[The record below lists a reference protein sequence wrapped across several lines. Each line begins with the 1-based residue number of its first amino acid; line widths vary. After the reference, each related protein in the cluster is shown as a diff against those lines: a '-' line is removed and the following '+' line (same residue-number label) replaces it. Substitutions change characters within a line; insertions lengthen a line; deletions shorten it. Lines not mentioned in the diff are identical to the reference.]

1 MVQTEKVRKEFADR
15 LALAC
20 KKFGLDEHGRGVVLA
35 KALGV
40 TPKAASKWL
49 NAESLPK
56 PAAMKGIAD
65 YLQVDLVWLQL
76 GVVKN
81 TDEQGKV
88 EYAGKLKD
96 GLVRVIGE
104 AILGIDGA
112 VDMVEFYSGWLRIYS
127 SDRDAYG
134 LKVKGDSI
142 WPRIQSGE
150 FVVIEPNTLVYPGDE
165 VFVRTRNGHNMIKIM
180 NITRNGDYRFSSIN
194 SDHRPITIP
203 KNDVVM
209 VHYVSAIIKNTRY
222 IDDDE
227 ISQGEQP
234 V

>member
-20 KKFGLDEHGRGVVLA
+20 KKFGLDEHGRGVALA

-49 NAESLPK
+49 NAESLPRQ
-56 PAAMKGIAD
+56 ATMKGIAD
-65 YLQVDLVWLQL
+65 YLRVDLAWLQL
-76 GVVKN
+76 GIAKN

-88 EYAGKLKD
+88 EYVGKLKN
-96 GLVRVIGE
+96 GLVRVVGE
-104 AILGIDGA
+104 AVLGIDGA
-112 VDMVEFYSGWLRIYS
+112 VDMVEFHAGWLRICS

-134 LKVKGDSI
+134 LKVKGDSM

-150 FVVIEPNTLVYPGDE
+150 FVVIEPNTPVHPGDE
-165 VFVRTRNGHNMIKIM
+165 VFVRTNNGHNMIKIM
-180 NITRNGDYRFSSIN
+180 NITRNGDYQFSSIN

-203 KNDVVM
+203 KNDVAM
-209 VHYVSAIIKNTRY
+209 IHYVSAIIKNTRY
-222 IDDDE
+222 IDDDD
-227 ISQGEQP
+227 II
-234 V
+234 